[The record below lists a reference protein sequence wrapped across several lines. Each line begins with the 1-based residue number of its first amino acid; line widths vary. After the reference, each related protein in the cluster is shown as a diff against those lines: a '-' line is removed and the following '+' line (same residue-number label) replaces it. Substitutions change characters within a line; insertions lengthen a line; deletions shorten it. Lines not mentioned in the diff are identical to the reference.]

1 MRRRAVLRGLAACL
15 TLAGMMRAARAL
27 DETVRVLVL
36 GDSQAQGL
44 AGGVQ
49 RLLRHDRRFRVLDRS
64 KIGTGLLSRAY
75 DWISTVRALPATE
88 HPDVAVVM
96 FGANDRPRVRGT
108 DGSVIPGLSF
118 SFERVYGERVREIV
132 QSLRDANVPVIW
144 VGHPTVRD
152 PKYADDMA
160 FLNRIFADEASA
172 AGADYVPIWDLFAG
186 AGGIYEAYGKGVD
199 GETTR
204 LRADD
209 GVHLTVA
216 GYDVLARYLLP
227 HIEADLRGRLAKAM
241 PSPAAELLQPVR
253 QQGDALPGLK
263 PPSPATTNH

>member
-1 MRRRAVLRGLAACL
+1 M
-15 TLAGMMRAARAL
+15 
-27 DETVRVLVL
+27 LVL

-64 KIGTGLLSRAY
+64 KIGSGLLSRAY
-75 DWISTVRALPATE
+75 DWIAAVRAIPATE

-96 FGANDRPRVRGT
+96 FGANDRPPVRGIN
-108 DGSVIPGLSF
+108 GSVDPGLSY

-132 QSLRDANVPVIW
+132 QSLREANVPVIW

-209 GVHLTVA
+209 GVHLTAA

-227 HIEADLRGRLAKAM
+227 YIEADIRGRSAQAM
-241 PSPAAELLQPVR
+241 PPAATQPIQPVR
-253 QQGDALPGLK
+253 QQGNALPGFK
-263 PPSPATTNH
+263 PPVPATASH